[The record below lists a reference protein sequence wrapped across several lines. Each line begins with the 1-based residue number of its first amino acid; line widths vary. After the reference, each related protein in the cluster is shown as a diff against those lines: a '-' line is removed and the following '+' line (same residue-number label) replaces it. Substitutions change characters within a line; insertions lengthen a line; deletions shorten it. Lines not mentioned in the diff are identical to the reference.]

1 MDIFQPD
8 AIKSVCRII
17 VIIFSDYYKAY
28 GSHKVLSIP
37 DLTIPDG
44 VHWIQGVNGS
54 GKSTLLKSIAG
65 IIPFVGSI
73 YINNY
78 NVKKDPVQSRRQVA
92 YSEAEPIYPE
102 FLNAREIIEYV
113 AEMRGINGKKITEIG
128 RYFDMISF
136 QDQAIGGYST
146 GMLKKLSLT
155 LAFAGPIPWI
165 LLDEPFAFIDRETEE
180 KLVSLIKIRN
190 NAGINFIITSHHD
203 LDHTEISFDSVFKIN
218 ENELLKIR

>member
-1 MDIFQPD
+1 M
-8 AIKSVCRII
+8 I
-17 VIIFSDYYKAY
+17 VFSDYHKAY

-65 IIPFVGSI
+65 IIPFDGSI
-73 YINNY
+73 NINTY
-78 NVKKDPVQSRRQVA
+78 DVKRNPVQSRRQVA

-102 FLNAREIIEYV
+102 FLSARDIIEFV
-113 AEMRGINGKKITEIG
+113 AEMRGINSEAMTEIG
-128 RYFDMISF
+128 NYFDMISF

-155 LAFAGPIPWI
+155 LAFAGSILWI
-165 LLDEPFAFIDRETEE
+165 LLDEPFAFIDGETEE
-180 KLVSLIKIRN
+180 KLISLIKTRS

-203 LDHTEISFDSVFKIN
+203 LDHTGILFDTVFKITGT
-218 ENELLKIR
+218 ELKKIR